1 MASVSGAQLPL
12 QPEAAAPAAFVPGTA
27 SAPVHTAL
35 TPAGFIARRVLTAGH
50 WAVLDR
56 PRTVL

>member
-35 TPAGFIARRVLTAGH
+35 TPAGFLAPAGH